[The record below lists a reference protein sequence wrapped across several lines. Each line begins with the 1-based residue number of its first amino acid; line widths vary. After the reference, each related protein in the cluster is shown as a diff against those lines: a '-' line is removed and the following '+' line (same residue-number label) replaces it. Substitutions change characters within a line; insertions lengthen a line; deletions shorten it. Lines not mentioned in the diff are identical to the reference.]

1 MPENIPEENVAENV
15 AMQKDNIESHLSWHS
30 HEHLQAET
38 MLMNI
43 GPQHPSMHGVLR
55 LVIKTNGEY
64 IHETLPIIGF
74 LHRGFEKIAE
84 SLTYKQVVPYTDRI
98 DYLASMNGSLA
109 YCLAV
114 EKLAGIEVPQR
125 ASIIRVIAAEL
136 NRIASHLLAFGSYAF
151 DLGAVTPFV
160 YSFREREAVL
170 SIFEKISGARMHY
183 HYNRIGGVTR
193 DLGIDIIG
201 EIGLFIDTMHK
212 KLAEYHELVTENSI
226 FIKRTANV
234 GVISIKDAIAYG
246 LTGPCLRASGMKY
259 DVRKAHPYSLYEK
272 FSFDVPIGE
281 GLKGQ
286 IGDCFDRYWVRLKEI
301 EESLKI
307 IEQALEMLPEGKIL
321 AKVPQILKLPEGEV
335 YVPCENPRG
344 EFGFYIISEG
354 DSKALRVKVRAPS
367 FCNLSIIDHICTN
380 MLLADIVAVVGSID
394 VVLSEVDR

>member
-1 MPENIPEENVAENV
+1 MPDSMPEENTLA
-15 AMQKDNIESHLSWHS
+15 QKHDMKEHLSGHS
-30 HEHLQAET
+30 YGHLQAEK
-38 MLMNI
+38 MLINM

-55 LVIKTNGEY
+55 LVIKTNGEH

-114 EKLAGIEVPQR
+114 EKLAGIEVPTR
-125 ASIIRVIAAEL
+125 ASIIRVITAEL
-136 NRIASHLLAFGSYAF
+136 NRIASHLVAFGSYAL
-151 DLGAVTPFV
+151 DLGAITPYV

-183 HYNRIGGVTR
+183 HYNRIGGVAR
-193 DLGIDIIG
+193 DLDIDIIG

-212 KLAEYHELVTENSI
+212 KLAEYHELVTENLI
-226 FIKRTANV
+226 FIKRTANI

-259 DVRKAHPYSLYEK
+259 DIRKAHPYSLYEK
-272 FSFDVPIGE
+272 FNFDIPIGE

-307 IEQALEMLPEGKIL
+307 IEQALEMLPDGKII
-321 AKVPQILKLPEGEV
+321 AKVPQTIKLPEGEV

-344 EFGFYIISEG
+344 EFGFYLISEG

-367 FCNLSIIDHICTN
+367 FCNLGIIDRVCTDV
-380 MLLADIVAVVGSID
+380 LLADIVAVVGSID
-394 VVLSEVDR
+394 IVLSEVDR